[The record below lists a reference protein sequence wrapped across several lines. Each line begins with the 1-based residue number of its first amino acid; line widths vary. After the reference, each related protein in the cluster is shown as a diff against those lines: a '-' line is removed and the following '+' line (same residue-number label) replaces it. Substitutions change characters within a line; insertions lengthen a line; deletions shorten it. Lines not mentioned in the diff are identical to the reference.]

1 MRAIELAF
9 RVEVLGWEAHLLQCD
24 LDGSGSASVVLGKF
38 VRRNQILSQMEQTQT
53 AERASTSTEARQI
66 DQPKKGGADGP

>member
-9 RVEVLGWEAHLLQCD
+9 RVEVLGREPHPLQCD

-38 VRRNQILSQMEQTQT
+38 ARLNQILSQMEQTQT
-53 AERASTSTEARQI
+53 AERASASSEAR
-66 DQPKKGGADGP
+66 

>member
-1 MRAIELAF
+1 MRAIELAL

-38 VRRNQILSQMEQTQT
+38 VRRNQILSQMEHCQTG
-53 AERASTSTEARQI
+53 E
-66 DQPKKGGADGP
+66 